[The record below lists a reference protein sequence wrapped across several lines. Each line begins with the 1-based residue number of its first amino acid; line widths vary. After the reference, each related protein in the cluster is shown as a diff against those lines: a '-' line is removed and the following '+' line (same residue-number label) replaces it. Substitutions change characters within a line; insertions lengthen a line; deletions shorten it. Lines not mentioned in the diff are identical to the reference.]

1 MEDDLTYYD
10 VVKKLIKDR
19 ENQISDTL
27 LSGALESIEHYKF
40 LQGELSALYYIDA
53 ELRERNK
60 SN

>member
-19 ENQISDTL
+19 ENQISDLL
-27 LSGALESIEHYKF
+27 LSGGLESIEHYKF